1 MRQARDLATTFHT
14 SLVRVRAFAR
24 WDYGLAASVL
34 GISRRS
40 IFFWKHLCLSE
51 PAGSRLQWVSSSW
64 PEPAQCGKNN
74 NSLFQLNLFSRINFK
89 NIFTWLILSKN
100 AIDFCLQDKVFFWC
114 WYCWMTCINLDL
126 LLWMFSAVWWTS
138 YWHSWSRNF
147 QIFQTSFP

>member
-64 PEPAQCGKNN
+64 PQPAQCGKNN
-74 NSLFQLNLFSRINFK
+74 NQFISVKLVLGNKFKKYFHVVDFIKKYHRLLSARHKIFFSDVD
-89 NIFTWLILSKN
+89 T
-100 AIDFCLQDKVFFWC
+100 VE
-114 WYCWMTCINLDL
+114 
-126 LLWMFSAVWWTS
+126 
-138 YWHSWSRNF
+138 
-147 QIFQTSFP
+147 